1 MTFSEA
7 PLSINFKPGK
17 DFDAPLL
24 TIRASTPEE
33 LETRVNGVAQGALF
47 GAIVN
52 AQTGFKAAYNVS
64 SILGGVSESAPA
76 PNPPAYQSAAPAQAQ
91 APAQG
96 GFPDPG
102 AWGGNPGPQAQAQ
115 APQQQYMAAAA
126 AGAPAAA
133 APASAGAPFIPA
145 FGMSAT
151 FRSGQSA
158 KGPWSAYFD
167 PRPKAVTDAIPTDY
181 TGKVPS
187 TDDVNHPGLAAGT
200 HKFSKFIR

>member
-7 PLSINFKPGK
+7 PLSVNFKPGK

-24 TIRASTPEE
+24 TIRATTPEE
-33 LETRVNGVAQGALF
+33 LEQRINGVAQGALF

-52 AQTGFKAAYNVS
+52 AQTGFKAAYTVS
-64 SILGGVSESAPA
+64 DVLGGVAQSAPA
-76 PNPPAYQSAAPAQAQ
+76 PQAAPAQAVPAVL
-91 APAQG
+91 APNQG
-96 GFPDPG
+96 GFPEAGP
-102 AWGGNPGPQAQAQ
+102 WGGNAGPSTPI
-115 APQQQYMAAAA
+115 APQQAYAQAAA

-133 APASAGAPFIPA
+133 PAASAGAPFIPA

-158 KGPWSAYFD
+158 RGPWSAYFD
-167 PRPKAVTDAIPTDY
+167 PRPKAVTDAIPADY

>member
-1 MTFSEA
+1 MTFTEA

-24 TIRASTPEE
+24 TIRANTPEE
-33 LETRVNGVAQGALF
+33 LEQRVNGVSQGPLF

-52 AQTGFKAAYNVS
+52 AQTGFKAAYNVANV
-64 SILGGVSESAPA
+64 LGGVSESAPA
-76 PNPPAYQSAAPAQAQ
+76 PQAAPQAA

-96 GFPDPG
+96 GFPEASP
-102 AWGGNPGPQAQAQ
+102 WGGNPGPAAQ

-126 AGAPAAA
+126 AGAAAGGYTPQPAATPA
-133 APASAGAPFIPA
+133 ASAGAPFIPA

-151 FRSGQSA
+151 FRSGQGPR
-158 KGPWSAYFD
+158 GPWSAYFD
-167 PRPKAVTDAIPTDY
+167 PRPKAVTDAIAPDH
-181 TGKVPS
+181 TGKAPS

-200 HKFSKFIR
+200 HKFAKFLR

>member
-17 DFDAPLL
+17 DFDAPQL
-24 TIRASTPEE
+24 TVRATTPME
-33 LETRVNGVAQGALF
+33 LEERVNGVAQGALF

-64 SILGGVSESAPA
+64 SILGGVAESSPA
-76 PNPPAYQSAAPAQAQ
+76 PQAQ
-91 APAQG
+91 APAQQG

-102 AWGGNPGPQAQAQ
+102 AWGGNPGPQAQA
-115 APQQQYMAAAA
+115 PQQQYAAAAA
-126 AGAPAAA
+126 AGAPAYQPPAAA